1 MTWHVDE
8 AGEVPGKR
16 GEKRGSWEL
25 ERVLSKE
32 RNYLIG
38 ILKIVF
44 AL

>member
-1 MTWHVDE
+1 MIWYVDE
-8 AGEVPGKR
+8 VGEVFGKR

-32 RNYLIG
+32 RNYFIG

-44 AL
+44 VF